1 MLELMAPAKLN
12 LTLEILA
19 RGENGFHEIR
29 SVAQTINL
37 YDTIR
42 FCLGESIDFSCS
54 DADWVASESLI
65 ARTVN
70 LLREAV
76 GCSRGVLIEVEKRIP
91 LLSGLSGDSS
101 DAAATLCGLNRLWE
115 LGLSREELL
124 GLAARL
130 GSDVTFFLYGGT
142 ALLEGRG
149 EAVTSLPPFP
159 HNWVVLVLPPV
170 PRMPGKTARLYSGI
184 RAGHYSDGSITDRLV
199 ACLNHGGE
207 KPSAFL
213 FNVFDEVAP
222 GSFPGLES
230 YRQQFLEAGAPE
242 VHLAGSGPVLFSLV
256 GDRTVAE
263 AICRR
268 LSRLGLRHYLTD
280 TTAVSGVTRTECL

>member
-1 MLELMAPAKLN
+1 MLEFMAPAKLN
-12 LTLEILA
+12 LTLEVLA
-19 RGENGFHEIR
+19 RRENGFHEIR

-37 YDTIR
+37 CDTIR
-42 FCLGESIDFSCS
+42 FRPGEGVEFSCS
-54 DADWVASESLI
+54 DTDWAASESLL

-70 LLREAV
+70 LLREAI

-101 DAAATLCGLNRLWE
+101 DAAAALRGLNRLWE
-115 LGLSREELL
+115 LGLSQGELL

-149 EAVTSLPPFP
+149 EAVTPLPPFP

-184 RAGHYSDGSITDRLV
+184 RASHYSDGSITDSLV
-199 ACLNHGGE
+199 DCLNRGGGM
-207 KPSAFL
+207 PYSLL
-213 FNVFDEVAP
+213 FNVFDEVSP
-222 GSFPGLES
+222 VSFPGLES

-256 GDRTVAE
+256 RDRAGAE
-263 AICRR
+263 EICQHLSELR
-268 LSRLGLRHYLTD
+268 LNHYLTD
-280 TTAVSGVTRTECL
+280 TMTAFEGTGAELL

>member
-1 MLELMAPAKLN
+1 MLEFMAPAKLN
-12 LTLEILA
+12 LTLEVLA
-19 RGENGFHEIR
+19 RRENGFHEIR

-37 YDTIR
+37 CDAIR
-42 FCLGESIDFSCS
+42 FRPGEGVEFSCS
-54 DADWVASESLI
+54 DTDWAASESLL

-70 LLREAV
+70 LLREAT

-101 DAAATLCGLNRLWE
+101 DAAAALRGLNRLWE
-115 LGLSREELL
+115 LGLSQEELL

-149 EAVTSLPPFP
+149 EAVTPLPPFP

-184 RAGHYSDGSITDRLV
+184 RASHYSDGSITDRLT
-199 ACLNHGGE
+199 ACLNRGGGM
-207 KPSAFL
+207 PYSLL
-213 FNVFDEVAP
+213 FNVFDEVASV
-222 GSFPGLES
+222 SFPGLES

-256 GDRTVAE
+256 RDRAGAE
-263 AICRR
+263 GICQH
-268 LSRLGLRHYLTD
+268 LSESGLNHYLTD
-280 TTAVSGVTRTECL
+280 TMTAFEGTGAELL

>member
-1 MLELMAPAKLN
+1 MLEVLAPAKLN

-19 RGENGFHEIR
+19 KRENGFHEIR

-37 YDTIR
+37 CDTLR
-42 FCLGESIDFSCS
+42 FRLSDSTRFSCA
-54 DADWVASESLI
+54 DADWSAAESLI
-65 ARTVN
+65 TRTVN

-76 GCSRGVLIEVEKRIP
+76 GCSKGALIEVDKHIP

-101 DAAATLCGLNRLWE
+101 DAAATLCGLNRLWG
-115 LGLSREELL
+115 LGLSQEDLL

-130 GSDVTFFLYGGT
+130 GSDVAFFLYGGT

-149 EAVTSLPPFP
+149 EAVTPLPPFP
-159 HNWVVLVLPPV
+159 HTWVVLVLPPV

-184 RAGHYSDGSITDRLV
+184 RASHYSDGSITDRLV
-199 ACLNHGGE
+199 ACLTKNDE
-207 KPSAFL
+207 VAPSFL

-222 GSFPGLES
+222 GSFSDLELCW
-230 YRQQFLEAGAPE
+230 QQFLGAGARE

-256 GDRTVAE
+256 RDRTRAE
-263 AICRR
+263 EICHR
-268 LSRLGLRHYLTD
+268 LSKLGLKPYLTD
-280 TTAVSGVTRTECL
+280 TMAALETLE